1 MPAESSRQS
10 PPPFMTL
17 PELCEP
23 LFQYVCMVNR
33 VARTPKGEEL
43 DYDALVEAIRS
54 LLASLKES
62 AKEDPRLSAQYAKV
76 EKPLIFF
83 VDSMIAESSLKLA
96 PQWHKNRLAY
106 ELDELAGDEKFFDL
120 LDETLKEPG
129 AEADERLMIYFT
141 CLGLGFTG
149 WYAGQPEY
157 LRNKMVEIASRI
169 ESSIDREQTA
179 RLTPEAY
186 ENLDRR
192 DLVEPPGV
200 KLATLGIIFLG
211 LLIVVMG
218 VNFYLFQEASS
229 TLVDSLK
236 QILPHDLSKP

>member
-1 MPAESSRQS
+1 
-10 PPPFMTL
+10 MTL
-17 PELCEP
+17 QELCEP

-43 DYDALVEAIRS
+43 DYDALVEVVRS
-54 LLASLKES
+54 LLASLKEN
-62 AKEDPRLSAQYAKV
+62 AEEDPQLGAQYAKV

-83 VDSMIAESSLKLA
+83 LDSMIAESALKLA

-106 ELDELAGDEKFFDL
+106 ELDELAGDEKFYDL

-129 AEADERLMIYFT
+129 AEAEERLLIYYT

-157 LRNKMVEIASRI
+157 LRKKMAEIASRI
-169 ESSIDREQTA
+169 EGSIDREQTA
-179 RLTPEAY
+179 QLTPEAY
-186 ENLDRR
+186 QHLDRR
-192 DLVEPPGV
+192 DLVEQPGV

-211 LLIVVMG
+211 LLFVVMA
-218 VNFYLFQEASS
+218 VNIYLFHEASS
-229 TLVDSLK
+229 TLSESLR